1 MAITVERLVANGKKV
16 VLYVDNPP
24 LTRPE
29 DCMKRRTR
37 FPLVENLLQTNVDN
51 CEITRSAFDTQTS
64 DYRTMLD
71 EIASEHV
78 GAVTV
83 FDPNDVYF
91 DDFGVARHVM
101 DGKLLY
107 SFTDHP
113 SDAAAEVIGSE
124 LNDLMSEL

>member
-1 MAITVERLVANGKKV
+1 
-16 VLYVDNPP
+16 
-24 LTRPE
+24 
-29 DCMKRRTR
+29 MKRRTR
-37 FPLVENLLQTNVDN
+37 LPLVENLLQTNVDN
-51 CEITRSAFDTQTS
+51 CEITRSAFDAQTS

-91 DDFGVARHVM
+91 DDFGVARHVANGQM
-101 DGKLLY
+101 MY

-113 SDAAAEVIGSE
+113 SDAVAEVIGAE
-124 LNDLMSEL
+124 LNTLVSGLR